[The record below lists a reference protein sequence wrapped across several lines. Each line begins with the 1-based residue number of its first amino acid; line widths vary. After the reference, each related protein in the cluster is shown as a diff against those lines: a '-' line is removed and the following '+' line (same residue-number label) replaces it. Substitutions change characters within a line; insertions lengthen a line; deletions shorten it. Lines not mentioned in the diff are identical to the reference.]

1 MNSLRSRD
9 SMNIPIYDTN
19 LITSVPSYETRH
31 IFQSN
36 FMTFESDMLQHSC
49 LKVFQEFHIE
59 PSQEETAKYLRYF
72 KDERVQTIQ
81 DLLMLSYFQKQQLVG
96 LIEAILRLDRICEEH
111 LLTIKRVN
119 FSPQA
124 IFYDPMVDDFIWRYI
139 PDKSYYSAYGPIDLI
154 RHVLIESGVINH
166 FLTLSEFSFDALTHQ
181 RFSFD
186 TIHEWLQKNEPEKNE
201 GRRPWKLFKT
211 PKSMLVAENSPS
223 ITSHNAMYPILLN
236 KLNPLESHKL
246 YFDLN
251 TVGRDEC
258 NNVFLNVA
266 SVSRKHA
273 IVFKD
278 GYQMK
283 IKDLK
288 STNGTYVNGKRLMG
302 EIAIE
307 NGDAIKLGEKEF
319 IFIR

>member
-1 MNSLRSRD
+1 MNT
-9 SMNIPIYDTN
+9 PIYQASSITN
-19 LITSVPSYETRH
+19 VTASVPSFETSH

-59 PSQEETAKYLRYF
+59 PSQDDANKYLRYY
-72 KDERVQTIQ
+72 KDEHVQTVQ
-81 DLLMLSYFQKQQLVG
+81 DLLMLSYFQKQQLIG
-96 LIEAILRLDRICEEH
+96 LIEAILRLDKICEEH

-124 IFYDPMVDDFIWRYI
+124 IYYDPTVDDFIWRYI
-139 PDKSYYSAYGPIDLI
+139 PDKSYRNVYGPIDLI
-154 RHVLIESGVINH
+154 RHILIESGVINH
-166 FLTLSEFSFDALTHQ
+166 LMTLSDFSFDALTQQ
-181 RFSFD
+181 RFTFEA
-186 TIHEWLQKNEPEKNE
+186 IHEWLQKNEPEKNAM
-201 GRRPWKLFKT
+201 RRPWKLFKT
-211 PKSMLVAENSPS
+211 PKSLLTAEASPS

-246 YFDLN
+246 YFNLN

-273 IVFKD
+273 ILFKD

-288 STNGTYVNGKRLMG
+288 STNGTYVNGKRLTG
-302 EIAIE
+302 EISIE

>member
-1 MNSLRSRD
+1 MMMPMHTNSSAHGSRG
-9 SMNIPIYDTN
+9 DTC
-19 LITSVPSYETRH
+19 H

-49 LKVFQEFHIE
+49 LKVFQD
-59 PSQEETAKYLRYF
+59 YLLEVSLDEAIRYLSYF
-72 KDERVQTIQ
+72 KDERVQTVQ
-81 DLLMLSYFQKQQLVG
+81 DLLILNYFQKHQIAS
-96 LIEAILRLDRICEEH
+96 LIKAMLSLEKICAEH

-119 FSPQA
+119 FSPQD
-124 IFYDPMVDDFIWRYI
+124 IYFDPISDDFIWRYI
-139 PDKSYYSAYGPIDLI
+139 PDKSYQTPYSPVDLI
-154 RHVLIESGVINH
+154 RHILIESGVIKQLVILSD
-166 FLTLSEFSFDALTHQ
+166 FTYEVLTRQNFNLEV
-181 RFSFD
+181 
-186 TIHEWLQKNEPEKNE
+186 IHEMLQKNETEKNAIKL
-201 GRRPWKLFKT
+201 PWKLFKT
-211 PKSMLVAENSPS
+211 AKSLSQSEVSPS
-223 ITSHNAMYPILLN
+223 ITTHNAAYPILLN

-258 NNVFLNVA
+258 NNIFLNVA

-273 IVFKD
+273 LLFKD

-288 STNGTYVNGKRLMG
+288 STNGTFVNGKRLLG
-302 EIAIE
+302 ETAIE